1 MYTQFFGLTE
11 KPFSITPDPRY
22 LYMSQRHAD
31 ALAHLLYG
39 VSESGGFIQLT
50 GEVGT
55 GKTTLVRSLFEQ
67 LPDEA
72 DVALILNPELT
83 TGEFLTAITEEL
95 GVKVPGDRSVKALID
110 GLNAYLLD
118 AHGRGRR
125 TVLIVDEAQN
135 LGTGLLEQVRLLT
148 NLETPKQKLL
158 QIILIGQ
165 PELREVLSRADMRQ
179 VAQRVTGRYHLE
191 PLDQADTA
199 KYVEHRMR
207 VAGASG
213 SVFRPAA
220 VREIFR
226 RSKGVPRLI
235 NVVADRALLAAYAQE
250 TPRIDRPL
258 VRRAAAEVFGE
269 HRTGAWRRRLAAG
282 VAAAALAGAAAVG
295 TMYWFDRFAGLP
307 EEPVAE
313 ARLPAAAAPLLAEAR
328 ETLALREPSVTG
340 DAPLNVDSA
349 QARELLAHREPVGN
363 VEDTTL
369 PAGLL
374 ANTTPLAELL
384 ADPAVPKDTATA
396 FATLFDL
403 WGRFYEPDG
412 QPACQQAQVLDLRC
426 WFQRGS
432 VAYLRRLDR
441 PAILNLIGEGGE
453 QFQAVLQHMDADTA
467 SLVFGRR
474 TFRTSLTDLSRYWYG
489 DSLMLWRPGALQGD
503 DLAPGMEGEGVRWL
517 RASLARIDGD
527 SVSVADS
534 GSGSTFFDGDLEAR
548 VRDYQ
553 RQRRLS
559 VDGIAGAQTQIAIN
573 TDLNIPGTPT
583 LSRAN

>member
-39 VSESGGFIQLT
+39 ISESGGFIQLT

-83 TGEFLTAITEEL
+83 TEEFLTAITEEL
-95 GVKVPGDRSVKALID
+95 GIEVSGDRSVKALID

-118 AHGRGRR
+118 AHSRGRR

-135 LGTGLLEQVRLLT
+135 LGTEILEQVRLLT

-191 PLDQADTA
+191 PLNQADTT
-199 KYVEHRMR
+199 KYVKHRMR

-220 VREIFR
+220 IREIFR
-226 RSKGVPRLI
+226 RSMGVPRLI
-235 NVVADRALLAAYAQE
+235 NVVADRALLAGYAQE
-250 TPRIDRPL
+250 SRSIDRGL
-258 VRRAAAEVFGE
+258 VRRAAAEVFGD
-269 HRTGAWRRRLAAG
+269 RRAGTWQRRLAAG
-282 VAAAALAGAAAVG
+282 AAAAALASAAAVG
-295 TMYWFDRFAGLP
+295 TLYWLDRFADVPG
-307 EEPVAE
+307 EPVAE
-313 ARLPAAAAPLLAEAR
+313 AGLPAAPAPRLAEAR
-328 ETLALREPSVTG
+328 EMLAV
-340 DAPLNVDSA
+340 
-349 QARELLAHREPVGN
+349 QEPV
-363 VEDTTL
+363 EDVQD
-369 PAGLL
+369 
-374 ANTTPLAELL
+374 TTPLADLL

-396 FATLFDL
+396 FATLFTL
-403 WGRFYEPDG
+403 WGRSFEPDS
-412 QPACQQAQVLDLRC
+412 QPACQQAEVLNLRC

-432 VAYLRRLDR
+432 VTYLRSLDR
-441 PAILNLIGEGGE
+441 PAILNLIGEDGE
-453 QFQAVLQHMDADTA
+453 QYQVVLQHMDADTA
-467 SLVFGRR
+467 SLAFGSQ
-474 TFRTSLTDLSRYWYG
+474 TVRTSLADLSRYWFG
-489 DSLMLWRPGALQGD
+489 DSLMLWRPGALQGE

-517 RASLARIDGD
+517 RASLERIGGD
-527 SVSVADS
+527 SASGSVADT
-534 GSGSTFFDGDLEAR
+534 GSSFFDSDLEAR

-573 TDLNIPGTPT
+573 TDLDIPGTPS

>member
-39 VSESGGFIQLT
+39 ISESGGFIQLT

-95 GVKVPGDRSVKALID
+95 GIEVPGDRSVKALID

-118 AHGRGRR
+118 AHSRGRR

-135 LGTGLLEQVRLLT
+135 LGTEILEQVRLLT

-191 PLDQADTA
+191 PLNQADTT
-199 KYVEHRMR
+199 KYVKHRMR

-213 SVFRPAA
+213 SVFRPSAI
-220 VREIFR
+220 REIFR

-235 NVVADRALLAAYAQE
+235 NVVADRALLAGYAQE
-250 TPRIDRPL
+250 SRSIDRGL
-258 VRRAAAEVFGE
+258 VRRAAAEVFGD
-269 HRTGAWRRRLAAG
+269 RRAGTWQRRLAAG
-282 VAAAALAGAAAVG
+282 AAAAALASAAAVG
-295 TMYWFDRFAGLP
+295 TLYWLDRFADVPG
-307 EEPVAE
+307 EPVAE
-313 ARLPAAAAPLLAEAR
+313 AGLPAAPAPRLAEAR
-328 ETLALREPSVTG
+328 EMLAV
-340 DAPLNVDSA
+340 
-349 QARELLAHREPVGN
+349 QEPV
-363 VEDTTL
+363 EDVQD
-369 PAGLL
+369 
-374 ANTTPLAELL
+374 TTPLADLL

-396 FATLFDL
+396 FATLFTL
-403 WGRFYEPDG
+403 WGRSYEPES
-412 QPACQQAQVLDLRC
+412 QPACQQAEVLNLRC

-432 VAYLRRLDR
+432 VTYLRSLDR
-441 PAILNLIGEGGE
+441 PAILNLIGEDGE
-453 QFQAVLQHMDADTA
+453 QYQVVLQRMDADTA
-467 SLVFGRR
+467 SLAFGSQ
-474 TFRTSLTDLSRYWYG
+474 TVRTSLADLSRYWFG
-489 DSLMLWRPGALQGD
+489 DSLMLWRPGALQGE

-517 RASLARIDGD
+517 RASLERIGGD
-527 SVSVADS
+527 SASGSVADT
-534 GSGSTFFDGDLEAR
+534 GSSFFDSDLEAR

-573 TDLNIPGTPT
+573 TDLDIPGTPS

>member
-39 VSESGGFIQLT
+39 ISESGGFIQLT

-55 GKTTLVRSLFEQ
+55 GKTTLIRSLFEQ
-67 LPDEA
+67 LPEEA

-83 TGEFLTAITEEL
+83 TEEFLTAITEEL
-95 GVKVPGDRSVKALID
+95 GIKLPKEISVKALID

-135 LGTGLLEQVRLLT
+135 LGTEILEQVRLLT

-191 PLDQADTA
+191 PLNQADTT

-207 VAGASG
+207 VAGSSG
-213 SVFRPAA
+213 PVFRPAA
-220 VREIFR
+220 IREIFR
-226 RSKGVPRLI
+226 RSNGVPRLI
-235 NVVADRALLAAYAQE
+235 NVVADRALLAGYAQE
-250 TPRIDRPL
+250 TRRIDRRL
-258 VRRAAAEVFGE
+258 VRRAAAEVFGD
-269 HRTGAWRRRLAAG
+269 RQGGTWRRRLATG
-282 VAAAALAGAAAVG
+282 VVAAALAGAVALGASLWFNRPGEVG
-295 TMYWFDRFAGLP
+295 DGAQP
-307 EEPVAE
+307 ESELSAT
-313 ARLPAAAAPLLAEAR
+313 PAPRLAEAG
-328 ETLALREPSVTG
+328 EILAVQEPANEA
-340 DAPLNVDSA
+340 D
-349 QARELLAHREPVGN
+349 
-363 VEDTTL
+363 DTQ
-369 PAGLL
+369 
-374 ANTTPLAELL
+374 PLAELL

-396 FATLFDL
+396 FTTLFDL
-403 WGRFYEPDG
+403 WGRSFEPDS
-412 QPACQQAQVLDLRC
+412 QPACQQAQVLNLRC

-432 VAYLRRLDR
+432 FTYLRSLDR
-441 PAILNLIGEGGE
+441 PAILNLIGEDGE
-453 QFQAVLQHMDADTA
+453 QYQVVLQHMDADAATLA
-467 SLVFGRR
+467 FGSQ
-474 TFRTSLTDLSRYWYG
+474 TYRTSLTDLSRFWYG

-527 SVSVADS
+527 PGSALDAGSSV
-534 GSGSTFFDGDLEAR
+534 FDGDLEAR

-553 RQRRLS
+553 RERRLS
-559 VDGIAGAQTQIAIN
+559 VDGIAGTQTQIAIN
-573 TDLNIPGTPT
+573 TDLEIPGTPL

>member
-39 VSESGGFIQLT
+39 ISESGGFIQLT

-67 LPDEA
+67 LPKEA

-83 TGEFLTAITEEL
+83 TEEFLTAITEEL
-95 GVKVPGDRSVKALID
+95 GIKPPKNLSVKALID

-135 LGTGLLEQVRLLT
+135 LGTEILEQVRLLT

-191 PLDQADTA
+191 PLNQADTA
-199 KYVEHRMR
+199 KYVEHRMQ

-213 SVFRPAA
+213 PVFRPAA
-220 VREIFR
+220 IREIFR
-226 RSKGVPRLI
+226 RSNGVPRLI
-235 NVVADRALLAAYAQE
+235 NVVADRTLLAAYAQE
-250 TPRIDRPL
+250 TRRIDRRL
-258 VRRAAAEVFGE
+258 VRRAAAEVFGD
-269 HRTGAWRRRLAAG
+269 RQGGTWRRRLATGVLAASIAG
-282 VAAAALAGAAAVG
+282 AVAVAASLWLNRAGDVADGALS
-295 TMYWFDRFAGLP
+295 
-307 EEPVAE
+307 EAE
-313 ARLPAAAAPLLAEAR
+313 TPAAAQVPLLAEAG
-328 ETLALREPSVTG
+328 EILAVQEPIEE
-340 DAPLNVDSA
+340 AVDTQS
-349 QARELLAHREPVGN
+349 
-363 VEDTTL
+363 
-369 PAGLL
+369 
-374 ANTTPLAELL
+374 LAELL

-396 FATLFDL
+396 FATLFRL
-403 WGRFYEPDG
+403 WGRAFEPDG
-412 QPACQQAQVLDLRC
+412 QPACQQAQVLTLRC

-432 VAYLRRLDR
+432 FTYLRSMDR
-441 PAILNLIGEGGE
+441 PAILNLIAEDGE
-453 QFQAVLQHMDADTA
+453 QYQAVLQHMDSDTA
-467 SLVFGRR
+467 SLAFGSR
-474 TFRTSLTDLSRYWYG
+474 TYRTSLTDLSRYWYG
-489 DSLMLWRPGALQGD
+489 DSLVLWRPGALQGD

-527 SVSVADS
+527 SGNALDS
-534 GSGSTFFDGDLEAR
+534 GSSFFDSDLEAR
-548 VRDYQ
+548 VRNYQ
-553 RQRRLS
+553 RERRLS

-573 TDLNIPGTPT
+573 TDLQIPGTPL
-583 LSRAN
+583 LSRVN

>member
-1 MYTQFFGLTE
+1 MYTQFFGLRE

-39 VSESGGFIQLT
+39 ISESGGFIQLT

-95 GVKVPGDRSVKALID
+95 GIKAPRDRSVKALID

-118 AHGRGRR
+118 AHSRGRR

-135 LGTGLLEQVRLLT
+135 LGTEILEQVRLLT

-191 PLDQADTA
+191 PLNQADTA
-199 KYVEHRMR
+199 KYVKHRMR

-220 VREIFR
+220 IREIFR

-235 NVVADRALLAAYAQE
+235 NVVADRALLAGYARE
-250 TPRIDRPL
+250 SRSINRGL

-269 HRTGAWRRRLAAG
+269 HRAGSWRRRLAAG
-282 VAAAALAGAAAVG
+282 AAAAAMAGAAAVG
-295 TMYWFDRFAGLP
+295 TMYWLDRFASAP
-307 EEPVAE
+307 DEPAAE
-313 ARLPAAAAPLLAEAR
+313 ARVPAAAPAPRLAEAR
-328 ETLALREPSVTG
+328 EILAVRAPSG
-340 DAPLNVDSA
+340 DA
-349 QARELLAHREPVGN
+349 RE
-363 VEDTTL
+363 
-369 PAGLL
+369 
-374 ANTTPLAELL
+374 TTPLAELL

-403 WGRFYEPDG
+403 WGRSYEPG
-412 QPACQQAQVLDLRC
+412 SQPACQQAEVLNLRC

-432 VAYLRRLDR
+432 VTYLRSLDR
-441 PAILNLIGEGGE
+441 PAILNLIGAEGE
-453 QFQAVLQHMDADTA
+453 QHQVVLRHMDADTA
-467 SLVFGRR
+467 SLAFGGR
-474 TFRTSLTDLSRYWYG
+474 TVRTSLADLSRYWYG
-489 DSLMLWRPGALQGD
+489 DSLMLWRPGALQGE

-517 RASLARIDGD
+517 RASLERIGGD
-527 SVSVADS
+527 SDPDGAADA
-534 GSGSTFFDGDLEAR
+534 GSSFFDSDLEAR

-573 TDLNIPGTPT
+573 TDLDIPGTPS

>member
-39 VSESGGFIQLT
+39 ISESGGFIQLT

-83 TGEFLTAITEEL
+83 TGEFLTAIAEEL
-95 GVKVPGDRSVKALID
+95 GIEVSGDRSVKALID

-118 AHGRGRR
+118 AHSRGRR

-135 LGTGLLEQVRLLT
+135 LGTEILEQVRLLT

-191 PLDQADTA
+191 PLNQADTT
-199 KYVEHRMR
+199 KYVKHRMR

-220 VREIFR
+220 IREIFR

-235 NVVADRALLAAYAQE
+235 NVVADRALLAGYAQE
-250 TPRIDRPL
+250 SRSIDRGL
-258 VRRAAAEVFGE
+258 VRRAAAEVFGD
-269 HRTGAWRRRLAAG
+269 RRAGTWQRRLAAG
-282 VAAAALAGAAAVG
+282 AAAAALASAAAVG
-295 TMYWFDRFAGLP
+295 ALYWLDRFADVPG
-307 EEPVAE
+307 EPVAE
-313 ARLPAAAAPLLAEAR
+313 AGLPAAPAPRLAEAR
-328 ETLALREPSVTG
+328 EMLAV
-340 DAPLNVDSA
+340 
-349 QARELLAHREPVGN
+349 QEPV
-363 VEDTTL
+363 EDVRD
-369 PAGLL
+369 
-374 ANTTPLAELL
+374 TTPLADLL

-396 FATLFDL
+396 FATLFTL
-403 WGRFYEPDG
+403 WGRSFEPES
-412 QPACQQAQVLDLRC
+412 QPACQQAEVLNLRC

-432 VAYLRRLDR
+432 VTYLRSLDR
-441 PAILNLIGEGGE
+441 PAILNLIGEDGE
-453 QFQAVLQHMDADTA
+453 QYQVVLQHMDADTA
-467 SLVFGRR
+467 SLAFGSQ
-474 TFRTSLTDLSRYWYG
+474 TVRTSLADLSRYWFG
-489 DSLMLWRPGALQGD
+489 DSLMLWRPGALQGE

-517 RASLARIDGD
+517 RASLERIGGD
-527 SVSVADS
+527 SASGSVADT
-534 GSGSTFFDGDLEAR
+534 GSSFFDSDLEAR

-573 TDLNIPGTPT
+573 TDLDIPGTPS

>member
-39 VSESGGFIQLT
+39 ISESGGFIQLT

-83 TGEFLTAITEEL
+83 TEEFLTAITEEL
-95 GVKVPGDRSVKALID
+95 GIKVPGDRSVKALID

-118 AHGRGRR
+118 AHSRGRR

-135 LGTGLLEQVRLLT
+135 LGTELLEQVRLLT

-191 PLDQADTA
+191 PLNQADTI
-199 KYVEHRMR
+199 KYVRHRMR

-220 VREIFR
+220 IREIFH
-226 RSKGVPRLI
+226 RSQGVPRLI
-235 NVVADRALLAAYAQE
+235 NVVADRALLAGYAQE
-250 TPRIDRPL
+250 SRSINRRL
-258 VRRAAAEVFGE
+258 VRRAAAEVFGDL
-269 HRTGAWRRRLAAG
+269 RAVTWRRRLAAG
-282 VAAAALAGAAAVG
+282 AAAAVLASAAAVG
-295 TMYWFDRFAGLP
+295 TMYWLDRFADVP
-307 EEPVAE
+307 VEPVAE
-313 ARLPAAAAPLLAEAR
+313 AELPAAPAPLLAEAR
-328 ETLALREPSVTG
+328 EMLAV
-340 DAPLNVDSA
+340 
-349 QARELLAHREPVGN
+349 QEPVE
-363 VEDTTL
+363 VVPD
-369 PAGLL
+369 
-374 ANTTPLAELL
+374 TTPLAELL
-384 ADPAVPKDTATA
+384 ANPAVPKDTATA
-396 FATLFDL
+396 FATLFAL
-403 WGRFYEPDG
+403 WGRSYEPDS
-412 QPACQQAQVLDLRC
+412 QPACQQAEVLNLRC

-432 VAYLRRLDR
+432 VTYLRSLDR
-441 PAILNLIGEGGE
+441 PAILNLIGEDGE
-453 QFQAVLQHMDADTA
+453 QYQVVLQHMDADTA
-467 SLVFGRR
+467 SLAFGAR
-474 TFRTSLTDLSRYWYG
+474 TVRTTLTDLSRYWFG
-489 DSLMLWRPGALQGD
+489 DSLMLWRPGALQGE
-503 DLAPGMEGEGVRWL
+503 DLAPGMQGEGVRWL
-517 RASLARIDGD
+517 RASLERIGGD
-527 SVSVADS
+527 SES
-534 GSGSTFFDGDLEAR
+534 GSVPDAGSSFFDSDLEAR

-573 TDLNIPGTPT
+573 TDLDIPGTPS

>member
-39 VSESGGFIQLT
+39 ISESGGFIQLT

-95 GVKVPGDRSVKALID
+95 GIKVPGDRSVKALID

-118 AHGRGRR
+118 AHSRGRR

-135 LGTGLLEQVRLLT
+135 LGTELLEQVRLLT

-191 PLDQADTA
+191 PLNQADTTR
-199 KYVEHRMR
+199 YVRHRMR

-220 VREIFR
+220 IREIFR

-235 NVVADRALLAAYAQE
+235 NVVADRALLAGYAQE
-250 TPRIDRPL
+250 SRSIGRRL
-258 VRRAAAEVFGE
+258 VRRAAAEVFGD
-269 HRTGAWRRRLAAG
+269 RRAVAWRRRLAAG
-282 VAAAALAGAAAVG
+282 AAAAALAGAAAVG
-295 TMYWFDRFAGLP
+295 TMYWLDRFAGVPGEPLAGAGLP
-307 EEPVAE
+307 GAP
-313 ARLPAAAAPLLAEAR
+313 APLLAEAR
-328 ETLALREPSVTG
+328 EILAVQEPG
-340 DAPLNVDSA
+340 IDA
-349 QARELLAHREPVGN
+349 
-363 VEDTTL
+363 EDTTH
-369 PAGLL
+369 PAALVQD
-374 ANTTPLAELL
+374 TTPLAELL

-396 FATLFDL
+396 FATLFAL
-403 WGRFYEPDG
+403 WGRSYEPG
-412 QPACQQAQVLDLRC
+412 SQPACQQAEVLNLRC

-432 VAYLRRLDR
+432 VTYLKSLDR
-441 PAILNLIGEGGE
+441 PAILNLIGEDGE
-453 QFQAVLQHMDADTA
+453 QYQVVLQHMDSDTA
-467 SLVFGRR
+467 SLAFGAR
-474 TFRTSLTDLSRYWYG
+474 TFRTSLTDLSRFWFG
-489 DSLMLWRPGALQGD
+489 DSLMLWRPGALQGE

-517 RASLARIDGD
+517 RASLERIGGD
-527 SVSVADS
+527 SES
-534 GSGSTFFDGDLEAR
+534 GSVPDADPSFFDSDLETR

-573 TDLNIPGTPT
+573 TDLDIPGTPS

>member
-39 VSESGGFIQLT
+39 ISESGGFIQLT

-83 TGEFLTAITEEL
+83 TQEFLTAITEEL
-95 GVKVPGDRSVKALID
+95 GIRVPGERSVKALID
-110 GLNAYLLD
+110 GLNKYLLD
-118 AHGRGRR
+118 AHSRGRR

-135 LGTGLLEQVRLLT
+135 LGSELLEQVRLLT

-191 PLDQADTA
+191 PLNQADTTE
-199 KYVEHRMR
+199 YVKHRMR
-207 VAGASG
+207 VAGASD

-220 VREIFR
+220 IREIFR

-250 TPRIDRPL
+250 SRRIDRGL
-258 VRRAAAEVFGE
+258 VRRAAAEVFGDR
-269 HRTGAWRRRLAAG
+269 RTGAWRRRLAAG
-282 VAAAALAGAAAVG
+282 VAAVALAGATAAG
-295 TMYWFDRFAGLP
+295 TMYWLDRFAGVP
-307 EEPVAE
+307 GEPVAE
-313 ARLPAAAAPLLAEAR
+313 AQLAPPAPAPLLAEAR
-328 ETLALREPSVTG
+328 EILAV
-340 DAPLNVDSA
+340 
-349 QARELLAHREPVGN
+349 QEPVEN
-363 VEDTTL
+363 VED
-369 PAGLL
+369 
-374 ANTTPLAELL
+374 TTPLAELL
-384 ADPAVPKDTATA
+384 SDPTVPKDTATA
-396 FATLFDL
+396 FATLFGL
-403 WGRFYEPDG
+403 WGRSYKPDG

-432 VAYLRRLDR
+432 VTYLQSMNR
-441 PAILNLIGEGGE
+441 PAILNLIGEEGE
-453 QFQAVLQHMDADTA
+453 QFQVVLQHMDTDTA
-467 SLVFGRR
+467 SLAFGNR

-489 DSLMLWRPGALQGD
+489 DSLMLWRPGALQGE

-517 RASLARIDGD
+517 RASLALIDGD
-527 SVSVADS
+527 SEGVPDS
-534 GSGSTFFDGDLEAR
+534 GSAFFDGDLEAR
-548 VRDYQ
+548 VREYQ

-573 TDLNIPGTPT
+573 SDLKIPGTPSLT
-583 LSRAN
+583 LAN

>member
-22 LYMSQRHAD
+22 LYMSPRHAD

-39 VSESGGFIQLT
+39 ISESGGFIQLT

-83 TGEFLTAITEEL
+83 TEEFLTAISEEL
-95 GVKVPGDRSVKALID
+95 GIEVPGNRSIKALID
-110 GLNAYLLD
+110 GLNAHLLD
-118 AHGRGRR
+118 AHSRGRR

-135 LGTGLLEQVRLLT
+135 LGTELLEQVRLLT

-191 PLDQADTA
+191 PLNQADTT
-199 KYVEHRMR
+199 KYVKHRMR

-220 VREIFR
+220 IREIFR
-226 RSKGVPRLI
+226 RSNGVPRLI

-250 TPRIDRPL
+250 SRQINRRL
-258 VRRAAAEVFGE
+258 VRRAAAEVFGD
-269 HRTGAWRRRLAAG
+269 HRAGTWKRRLAAG
-282 VAAAALAGAAAVG
+282 VAATALAGAAAVG
-295 TMYWFDRFAGLP
+295 TMYWLDRFAGVA

-313 ARLPAAAAPLLAEAR
+313 AQLPPVVPAPLLAEAR
-328 ETLALREPSVTG
+328 EILAV
-340 DAPLNVDSA
+340 
-349 QARELLAHREPVGN
+349 QEPVAE
-363 VEDTTL
+363 VEE
-369 PAGLL
+369 
-374 ANTTPLAELL
+374 TTPLAELL
-384 ADPAVPKDTATA
+384 ADPTVPKDTATA
-396 FATLFDL
+396 FTTLFDL
-403 WGRFYEPDG
+403 WGRTYEPDG

-432 VAYLRRLDR
+432 VTYLRSLDR
-441 PAILNLIGEGGE
+441 PAILNLIDDEGE
-453 QFQAVLQHMDADTA
+453 QFQVVLQHMDTDTA
-467 SLVFGRR
+467 SLAFGTR

-489 DSLMLWRPGALQGD
+489 DSLMLWRPGALQGE

-517 RASLARIDGD
+517 RASLARIGGE
-527 SVSVADS
+527 S
-534 GSGSTFFDGDLEAR
+534 GSIPDAVSSFFDSDLEAR

-559 VDGIAGAQTQIAIN
+559 VDGIAGTQTQIAIN
-573 TDLNIPGTPT
+573 TDLNIPGTPS
-583 LSRAN
+583 LILAN

>member
-39 VSESGGFIQLT
+39 ISESGGFIQLT

-83 TGEFLTAITEEL
+83 TEEFLTAIAEEL
-95 GVKVPGDRSVKALID
+95 GIEVPGDRSIKALID
-110 GLNAYLLD
+110 GLNAHLLD

-135 LGTGLLEQVRLLT
+135 LGTELLEQVRLLT

-191 PLDQADTA
+191 PLNQADTT
-199 KYVEHRMR
+199 KYVKHRMR

-220 VREIFR
+220 IREIFR

-235 NVVADRALLAAYAQE
+235 NVVADRALLAAYAKE
-250 TPRIDRPL
+250 SRRIDRRL
-258 VRRAAAEVFGE
+258 VRRAAAEVFGD
-269 HRTGAWRRRLAAG
+269 RRPGTWRRRLAAG
-282 VAAAALAGAAAVG
+282 VAAAALAGTAAVG
-295 TMYWFDRFAGLP
+295 TVYWLDRFAGAP
-307 EEPVAE
+307 EEPAAE
-313 ARLPAAAAPLLAEAR
+313 ARLPATPAPLLAEAR
-328 ETLALREPSVTG
+328 DIPAVQEPTG
-340 DAPLNVDSA
+340 
-349 QARELLAHREPVGN
+349 EM
-363 VEDTTL
+363 EDTTL
-369 PAGLL
+369 
-374 ANTTPLAELL
+374 LAELL
-384 ADPAVPKDTATA
+384 ANPAVPKDTATA
-396 FATLFDL
+396 FTTLFGL
-403 WGRFYEPDG
+403 WGRSYEPDG

-432 VAYLRRLDR
+432 VTYLRSLDR
-441 PAILNLIGEGGE
+441 PAILNLIGDEGE
-453 QFQAVLQHMDADTA
+453 QFQVVLHHMDTDTA
-467 SLVFGRR
+467 SLAFGVR

-489 DSLMLWRPGALQGD
+489 DSLMLWRPGALQGE

-517 RASLARIDGD
+517 RASLARIGGE
-527 SVSVADS
+527 S
-534 GSGSTFFDGDLEAR
+534 GSVPDAVSSFFDSDLEAR

-573 TDLNIPGTPT
+573 TDLNVPGTPSLT
-583 LSRAN
+583 RAN

>member
-1 MYTQFFGLTE
+1 M
-11 KPFSITPDPRY
+11 
-22 LYMSQRHAD
+22 
-31 ALAHLLYG
+31 
-39 VSESGGFIQLT
+39 
-50 GEVGT
+50 
-55 GKTTLVRSLFEQ
+55 
-67 LPDEA
+67 
-72 DVALILNPELT
+72 
-83 TGEFLTAITEEL
+83 
-95 GVKVPGDRSVKALID
+95 
-110 GLNAYLLD
+110 
-118 AHGRGRR
+118 
-125 TVLIVDEAQN
+125 LIVDEAQN
-135 LGTGLLEQVRLLT
+135 LGTDILEQVRLLT

-191 PLDQADTA
+191 PLNQADTA
-199 KYVEHRMR
+199 KYVKHRMR

-213 SVFRPAA
+213 SVFRRGAI
-220 VREIFR
+220 REIFR

-235 NVVADRALLAAYAQE
+235 NVVADRALLAGYAQE
-250 TPRIDRPL
+250 TRRIDRRL

-269 HRTGAWRRRLAAG
+269 HRAGMWRRRLAVG
-282 VAAAALAGAAAVG
+282 VAAAALAGAAVVG
-295 TMYWFDRFAGLP
+295 TMYWLDQFADVP

-313 ARLPAAAAPLLAEAR
+313 ARLPAAAATPLLAEAT
-328 ETLALREPSVTG
+328 EILAVREPP
-340 DAPLNVDSA
+340 DDM
-349 QARELLAHREPVGN
+349 
-363 VEDTTL
+363 ED
-369 PAGLL
+369 
-374 ANTTPLAELL
+374 TTPLAELL
-384 ADPAVPKDTATA
+384 ADPTVPKDTATA

-403 WGRFYEPDG
+403 WGTSFEPGG
-412 QPACQQAQVLDLRC
+412 QPACQQAQALDLRC

-432 VAYLRRLDR
+432 VNYLKSMDR

-453 QFQAVLQHMDADTA
+453 QHQVVLLHMDTDTA
-467 SLVFGRR
+467 SLAFGDR

-527 SVSVADS
+527 SGSVLDS
-534 GSGSTFFDGDLEAR
+534 GAAFFDSGLEAR

-573 TDLNIPGTPT
+573 SDLDIPGTPS

>member
-1 MYTQFFGLTE
+1 MYTQFFGLTD

-39 VSESGGFIQLT
+39 ISESGGFIQLT

-83 TGEFLTAITEEL
+83 TREFLTAITEEL
-95 GVKVPGDRSVKALID
+95 GIELPKDRSVKALVD

-135 LGTGLLEQVRLLT
+135 LGTEILEQVRLLT

-191 PLDQADTA
+191 PLNQADTT

-207 VAGASG
+207 VAGSSG
-213 SVFRPAA
+213 PVFRPAA
-220 VREIFR
+220 IREIFR
-226 RSKGVPRLI
+226 RSNGVPRLI
-235 NVVADRALLAAYAQE
+235 NVVADRALLAGYAQE
-250 TPRIDRPL
+250 TRHIDRRL
-258 VRRAAAEVFGE
+258 VRRAAAEVFGDRE
-269 HRTGAWRRRLAAG
+269 GGIWRRRLATG
-282 VAAAALAGAAAVG
+282 VVAAALAGAVALGASLWLNRPG
-295 TMYWFDRFAGLP
+295 
-307 EEPVAE
+307 EVAE
-313 ARLPAAAAPLLAEAR
+313 GALGVAEPPTAPAPRLAEAR
-328 ETLALREPSVTG
+328 EILA
-340 DAPLNVDSA
+340 D
-349 QARELLAHREPVGN
+349 REPVN
-363 VEDTTL
+363 EAEDMQ
-369 PAGLL
+369 
-374 ANTTPLAELL
+374 PLAGVL
-384 ADPAVPKDTATA
+384 ADPSVAKDTATA
-396 FATLFDL
+396 FAKIFDL
-403 WGRFYEPDG
+403 WGRPFEPDG
-412 QPACQQAQVLDLRC
+412 EPACQQAQTQNLRC

-432 VAYLRRLDR
+432 FTYLRSLDR
-441 PAILNLIGEGGE
+441 PAILNLIGKGGE
-453 QFQAVLQHMDADTA
+453 QYQVVLQHMNTDTA
-467 SLVFGRR
+467 SLAFGDR
-474 TFRTSLTDLSRYWYG
+474 TYRASLTDLSQYWYG
-489 DSLMLWRPGALQGD
+489 DSLVLWRPGATQGD

-517 RASLARIDGD
+517 RASLARIDGGP
-527 SVSVADS
+527 
-534 GSGSTFFDGDLEAR
+534 GSGPGTGTAFFDSDLEAR

-553 RQRRLS
+553 RERRLS

-573 TDLNIPGTPT
+573 TDLQVPNTPL
-583 LSRAN
+583 LSRVN

>member
-39 VSESGGFIQLT
+39 ISESGGFIQLT

-83 TGEFLTAITEEL
+83 TEEFLTAITEEL
-95 GVKVPGDRSVKALID
+95 GIKVPGDRSVKALID

-118 AHGRGRR
+118 AHSRGRR

-135 LGTGLLEQVRLLT
+135 LGTELLEQVRLLT

-191 PLDQADTA
+191 PLNQADTT
-199 KYVEHRMR
+199 KYVRHRMR

-220 VREIFR
+220 IREIFR
-226 RSKGVPRLI
+226 RSQGVPRLI
-235 NVVADRALLAAYAQE
+235 NVVADRALLAGYAQE
-250 TPRIDRPL
+250 SRSINRRL
-258 VRRAAAEVFGE
+258 VRRAAAEVFGDL
-269 HRTGAWRRRLAAG
+269 RAVTWRRRLAAG
-282 VAAAALAGAAAVG
+282 AAAAVLASAAAVG
-295 TMYWFDRFAGLP
+295 TMYWLDRFADVP
-307 EEPVAE
+307 MEPVAE
-313 ARLPAAAAPLLAEAR
+313 AELPAAPAPLLAEAR
-328 ETLALREPSVTG
+328 EVLAV
-340 DAPLNVDSA
+340 
-349 QARELLAHREPVGN
+349 QEPVEA
-363 VEDTTL
+363 VQD
-369 PAGLL
+369 
-374 ANTTPLAELL
+374 TTPLAELL
-384 ADPAVPKDTATA
+384 ANPAVPKDTATA
-396 FATLFDL
+396 FATLFAL
-403 WGRFYEPDG
+403 WGRSYEPDS
-412 QPACQQAQVLDLRC
+412 QPACQQAEVLNLRC

-432 VAYLRRLDR
+432 VTYLRSLDR
-441 PAILNLIGEGGE
+441 PAILNLIGEDGE
-453 QFQAVLQHMDADTA
+453 QYQVVLQHMDADTA
-467 SLVFGRR
+467 SLAFG
-474 TFRTSLTDLSRYWYG
+474 TQTVRTSLTDLSRYWFG
-489 DSLMLWRPGALQGD
+489 DSLMLWRPGALQGE

-517 RASLARIDGD
+517 RASLERIGGD
-527 SVSVADS
+527 SESGSVPDAGSSFFDS
-534 GSGSTFFDGDLEAR
+534 GLETR

-573 TDLNIPGTPT
+573 TDLDIPGTPS

>member
-39 VSESGGFIQLT
+39 ISESGGFIQLT

-95 GVKVPGDRSVKALID
+95 GIEVPGDRSVKALID

-118 AHGRGRR
+118 AHSRGRR

-135 LGTGLLEQVRLLT
+135 LGAELLEQVRLLT

-191 PLDQADTA
+191 PLNQADTT
-199 KYVEHRMR
+199 KYVRHRMR

-213 SVFRPAA
+213 SVFRPSAI
-220 VREIFR
+220 REIFR
-226 RSKGVPRLI
+226 RSQGVPRLI
-235 NVVADRALLAAYAQE
+235 NVVADRVLLAGYAQE
-250 TPRIDRPL
+250 SRSIGRRL
-258 VRRAAAEVFGE
+258 VRRAAAEVFGD
-269 HRTGAWRRRLAAG
+269 RRAVAWRRRLAAG
-282 VAAAALAGAAAVG
+282 AAAAALAGAAAVG
-295 TMYWFDRFAGLP
+295 TMYWLDRFAGVPGEPLAGAGLP
-307 EEPVAE
+307 GAP
-313 ARLPAAAAPLLAEAR
+313 APLLAEAR
-328 ETLALREPSVTG
+328 EILAVQEPG
-340 DAPLNVDSA
+340 IGA
-349 QARELLAHREPVGN
+349 
-363 VEDTTL
+363 EDTTH
-369 PAGLL
+369 PAELVQDT
-374 ANTTPLAELL
+374 APLAELL

-396 FATLFDL
+396 FATLFAL
-403 WGRFYEPDG
+403 WGRSYEPDS
-412 QPACQQAQVLDLRC
+412 QPACQQAEVLNLRC

-432 VAYLRRLDR
+432 VTYLRSLDR
-441 PAILNLIGEGGE
+441 PAILNLIGEDGE
-453 QFQAVLQHMDADTA
+453 QYQVVLQHMDNDTA
-467 SLVFGRR
+467 SLAFGAR
-474 TFRTSLTDLSRYWYG
+474 TARTSLTDLSRYWFG
-489 DSLMLWRPGALQGD
+489 DSLMLWRPGALQGE

-517 RASLARIDGD
+517 RASLERIGGD
-527 SVSVADS
+527 SDS
-534 GSGSTFFDGDLEAR
+534 GNVPDAGSSFFDGDLETR

-573 TDLNIPGTPT
+573 SDLDIPGIPS

>member
-39 VSESGGFIQLT
+39 ISESGGFIQLT

-83 TGEFLTAITEEL
+83 TGEFLAAIAGEL
-95 GVKVPGDRSVKALID
+95 GIEVPGDRSVKALID
-110 GLNAYLLD
+110 GLNACLLD
-118 AHGRGRR
+118 AHSRGRR

-135 LGTGLLEQVRLLT
+135 LGTELLEQVRLLT

-191 PLDQADTA
+191 PLNQADTT
-199 KYVEHRMR
+199 KYVKHRMR

-220 VREIFR
+220 IREIFR
-226 RSKGVPRLI
+226 RSQGVPRLI
-235 NVVADRALLAAYAQE
+235 NVVADRALLAGYAQE
-250 TPRIDRPL
+250 SRSIDRRL
-258 VRRAAAEVFGE
+258 VRRAAAEVFGD
-269 HRTGAWRRRLAAG
+269 RRGGAWRRRLAAG
-282 VAAAALAGAAAVG
+282 AAAAALAGAAALG
-295 TMYWFDRFAGLP
+295 TMHWLDRFADMPG
-307 EEPVAE
+307 EPVAE
-313 ARLPAAAAPLLAEAR
+313 ARLPAAPAPLLAEAR
-328 ETLALREPSVTG
+328 EVLAVREPAEGVR
-340 DAPLNVDSA
+340 DI
-349 QARELLAHREPVGN
+349 
-363 VEDTTL
+363 
-369 PAGLL
+369 
-374 ANTTPLAELL
+374 TPLAELL

-396 FATLFDL
+396 FATLFAL
-403 WGRFYEPDG
+403 WGRSYERG
-412 QPACQQAQVLDLRC
+412 SQPACQQAEVLNLRC

-432 VAYLRRLDR
+432 VTYLRSLDR

-453 QFQAVLQHMDADTA
+453 QYQAVLRHMDADTA
-467 SLVFGRR
+467 SLAFGSR
-474 TFRTSLTDLSRYWYG
+474 TVRTSLADLSRYWFG
-489 DSLMLWRPGALQGD
+489 DSLVLWRPGALQGD
-503 DLAPGMEGEGVRWL
+503 DLALGMEGEGVRWL
-517 RASLARIDGD
+517 RASLERIGGD
-527 SVSVADS
+527 SDS
-534 GSGSTFFDGDLEAR
+534 GGVPGAGPSFFDSDLDAR

-573 TDLNIPGTPT
+573 TDLEIPGTPL
-583 LSRAN
+583 LSRTD

>member
-39 VSESGGFIQLT
+39 ISESGGFIQLT

-83 TGEFLTAITEEL
+83 TEEFLTAITDEL
-95 GVKVPGDRSVKALID
+95 GLKVPGDRSVKALID

-118 AHGRGRR
+118 AHSRGRR

-135 LGTGLLEQVRLLT
+135 LGTELLEQVRLLT

-191 PLDQADTA
+191 PLNQADTTR
-199 KYVEHRMR
+199 YVRHRMR

-220 VREIFR
+220 IREIFR

-235 NVVADRALLAAYAQE
+235 NVVADRALLAGYAQE
-250 TPRIDRPL
+250 SKSIGRRL
-258 VRRAAAEVFGE
+258 VRRAAAEVFGD
-269 HRTGAWRRRLAAG
+269 RRAVAWRRRLAAG
-282 VAAAALAGAAAVG
+282 AAAAALAGAAAVG
-295 TMYWFDRFAGLP
+295 TMYWLDRFAGVPGEPLAGAGLP
-307 EEPVAE
+307 GAP
-313 ARLPAAAAPLLAEAR
+313 APLLAEAR
-328 ETLALREPSVTG
+328 EILAVQEPG
-340 DAPLNVDSA
+340 IDA
-349 QARELLAHREPVGN
+349 
-363 VEDTTL
+363 EDTTH
-369 PAGLL
+369 PAELVQD
-374 ANTTPLAELL
+374 TTPLAELL

-396 FATLFDL
+396 FATLFAL
-403 WGRFYEPDG
+403 WGRSYEPG
-412 QPACQQAQVLDLRC
+412 SQPACQQAEVLNLRC

-432 VAYLRRLDR
+432 VTYLRSLDR
-441 PAILNLIGEGGE
+441 PAILNLIGEDGE
-453 QFQAVLQHMDADTA
+453 QYQVVLQHMDNDTA
-467 SLVFGRR
+467 NLAFGAR
-474 TFRTSLTDLSRYWYG
+474 TFRTSLTDLSRYWFG
-489 DSLMLWRPGALQGD
+489 DSLMLWRPGALQGE

-517 RASLARIDGD
+517 RASLERIGGD
-527 SVSVADS
+527 SES
-534 GSGSTFFDGDLEAR
+534 GSVPDAGLSFFDSDLETR

-573 TDLNIPGTPT
+573 TDLDIPGTPS

>member
-39 VSESGGFIQLT
+39 ISESGGFIQLT

-67 LPDEA
+67 LPKEA

-83 TGEFLTAITEEL
+83 TEEFLTAITEEL
-95 GVKVPGDRSVKALID
+95 GIQVPKDRTVKALID
-110 GLNAYLLD
+110 GLNAHLLD
-118 AHGRGRR
+118 AHSRGRR

-135 LGTGLLEQVRLLT
+135 LGAELLEQVRLLT

-165 PELREVLSRADMRQ
+165 PELREMLSRADMRQ

-191 PLDQADTA
+191 PLNQADTT
-199 KYVEHRMR
+199 KYVKHRMR

-220 VREIFR
+220 IREIFR

-235 NVVADRALLAAYAQE
+235 NVVADRSLLAAYAKE
-250 TPRIDRPL
+250 SRRIDRRL
-258 VRRAAAEVFGE
+258 VRRAAAEVFGD
-269 HRTGAWRRRLAAG
+269 RRAGTWRRRLAAG

-295 TMYWFDRFAGLP
+295 TMYWLDRFAGVP

-313 ARLPAAAAPLLAEAR
+313 TPPPPAAPAPLLAEAM
-328 ETLALREPSVTG
+328 EILAVQEPIDEVQ
-340 DAPLNVDSA
+340 D
-349 QARELLAHREPVGN
+349 
-363 VEDTTL
+363 
-369 PAGLL
+369 
-374 ANTTPLAELL
+374 TTPLAELL
-384 ADPAVPKDTATA
+384 ADPTVPKDTATA
-396 FATLFDL
+396 FTTLFDL
-403 WGRFYEPDG
+403 WGGSYKPDG

-432 VAYLRRLDR
+432 VTYLRSLDR
-441 PAILNLIGEGGE
+441 PAILNLIGDEGE
-453 QFQAVLQHMDADTA
+453 QFQVVLKHMGTDIA
-467 SLVFGRR
+467 SLAFGSR

-489 DSLMLWRPGALQGD
+489 DSLMLWRPGALQGE

-527 SVSVADS
+527 SASVPDS
-534 GSGSTFFDGDLEAR
+534 GSAFFDSDLEAR

-573 TDLNIPGTPT
+573 TDLDIPGTPS

>member
-39 VSESGGFIQLT
+39 ISESGGFIQLT

-67 LPDEA
+67 LPKEA

-83 TGEFLTAITEEL
+83 TEEFLTAITEEL
-95 GVKVPGDRSVKALID
+95 GIQVPEDRTVKALID
-110 GLNAYLLD
+110 GLNAHLLD
-118 AHGRGRR
+118 AHSRGRR

-135 LGTGLLEQVRLLT
+135 LGAELLEQVRLLT

-165 PELREVLSRADMRQ
+165 PELREMLSRADMRQ

-191 PLDQADTA
+191 PLNQADTT
-199 KYVEHRMR
+199 KYVKHRMR

-213 SVFRPAA
+213 SVFRPTAI
-220 VREIFR
+220 REIFR

-235 NVVADRALLAAYAQE
+235 NVVADRALLAAYAKE
-250 TPRIDRPL
+250 SRRIDRRL
-258 VRRAAAEVFGE
+258 VRRAAAEVFGD
-269 HRTGAWRRRLAAG
+269 RRAGTWRRRLVAG
-282 VAAAALAGAAAVG
+282 AAAAALAGAAAVG
-295 TMYWFDRFAGLP
+295 TMYWLDRFAGVP
-307 EEPVAE
+307 AEPVAE
-313 ARLPAAAAPLLAEAR
+313 AQLPPAAPAPLLAEAR
-328 ETLALREPSVTG
+328 EILAVQEPI
-340 DAPLNVDSA
+340 D
-349 QARELLAHREPVGN
+349 E
-363 VEDTTL
+363 VEDTT
-369 PAGLL
+369 
-374 ANTTPLAELL
+374 PLAVLL
-384 ADPAVPKDTATA
+384 ADPTVPKDTATA
-396 FATLFDL
+396 FTTLFDL
-403 WGRFYEPDG
+403 WGRPYEPDG

-432 VAYLRRLDR
+432 VTYLKSLDR
-441 PAILNLIGEGGE
+441 PAILNLIGDEGE
-453 QFQAVLQHMDADTA
+453 QFQVVLQHMDTDIA
-467 SLVFGRR
+467 SLAFGSR

-489 DSLMLWRPGALQGD
+489 DSLMLWRPGALQGE

-527 SVSVADS
+527 SASVPDS
-534 GSGSTFFDGDLEAR
+534 GSSFFDNDLEAR

-573 TDLNIPGTPT
+573 TDLNIPGTPSLT
-583 LSRAN
+583 RTN